1 MIHLRWRLSPCLL
14 SNVSYLVKHVCGQ
27 TAALVTGSQV
37 EGFDPERMW
46 RMIPVGTAE
55 RGSPGNEKDT

>member
-37 EGFDPERMW
+37 EGFDPRENVANDPCWHCRARLAW
-46 RMIPVGTAE
+46 
-55 RGSPGNEKDT
+55 